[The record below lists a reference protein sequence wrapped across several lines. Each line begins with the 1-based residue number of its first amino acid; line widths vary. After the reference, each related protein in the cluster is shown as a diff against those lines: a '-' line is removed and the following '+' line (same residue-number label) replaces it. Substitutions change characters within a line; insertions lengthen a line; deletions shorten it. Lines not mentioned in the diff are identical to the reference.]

1 MMNSGKCSLRQAQTD
16 IYGLSSTVSGLFPLS
31 LPPNIETMKFY
42 NLIIKYRFWLS
53 LALVAVGVIL
63 NVTGTGFWPTFPIY
77 FVALIGLLSNF
88 FIGPLRLIQEPM
100 ERGEI
105 EEVEQILSSIW
116 YPNLLYK
123 PIRSTYYTIKG
134 NLAMMKQD
142 FDTAEKHLKKSSDL
156 GAPMPEAEGA
166 NKLQLGMMAM
176 QRGDLKQGESYIRAA
191 IRAGIPDKESEA
203 VAYISMCQIFMNK
216 REFRAAK
223 DFFRKAKALKPTTKQ
238 VVDQI
243 KEVEKYISRMP
254 G

>member
-1 MMNSGKCSLRQAQTD
+1 MTAHEFR
-16 IYGLSSTVSGLFPLS
+16 LS
-31 LPPNIETMKFY
+31 LPTEIKRMKFY
-42 NLIIKYRFWLS
+42 NTIIKYRFWLS
-53 LALVAVGVIL
+53 LLALVAAVGVNISSGFWPAFILYFVGVI
-63 NVTGTGFWPTFPIY
+63 
-77 FVALIGLLSNF
+77 GLASHF

-100 ERGEI
+100 ERGDMD
-105 EEVEQILSSIW
+105 EVEKILDSVW

-123 PIRSTYYTIKG
+123 PVRSTYYTIKG
-134 NLAMMKQD
+134 NMAMMKQD
-142 FDTAEKHLKKSSDL
+142 FDSAEKHLKKSSEL

-166 NKLQLGMMAM
+166 NKLQLGMMCM

-191 IRAGIPDKESEA
+191 IRAGIADKESEA

-223 DFFRKAKALKPTTKQ
+223 DYFRKAKACKPTTKQ

-243 KEVEKYISRMP
+243 KEVEKYISRIP